1 MGIKIGTFVLSGGG
15 RFNGQAYEM
24 GKKLGVWALQQEITV
39 FMYFGISET
48 DGFRKKKLF
57 SQVK

>member
-24 GKKLGVWALQQEITV
+24 GKKKLGVWALQQEITV

-48 DGFRKKKLF
+48 DGFRKKSYSHK
-57 SQVK
+57 

>member
-1 MGIKIGTFVLSGGG
+1 MDKLMKW
-15 RFNGQAYEM
+15 E
-24 GKKLGVWALQQEITV
+24 KKLGVWALKQEITV